1 MGRSTRA
8 NRFDGKVVVVTGA
21 AHGIGQGIATAFAH
35 EGASVYGMDVV
46 AAGLRATEQA
56 LRAAGTRFTAIVA
69 DVTMPTDITRSIERI
84 QSEAGRIDVLVNN
97 AGINMGKRIAELEL
111 SDWERVFNTNLR
123 SAYLAS
129 KAAWSALQA
138 SGSGNI
144 VNMGSVMGQV
154 GGVGAPAYCSTKAAL
169 IMLSRCLAKDGAASG
184 IRVNCIC
191 PGYIDTPIMDRV
203 LDAMPDPAQAR
214 AELVQ
219 RMPLARLGSPQDIAA
234 GALFLASEEAAYI
247 SGIEL
252 TIDGAVT
259 ATQID

>member
-1 MGRSTRA
+1 MARSTGT
-8 NRFDGKVVVVTGA
+8 NRFDGKVVIVTGA
-21 AHGIGQGIATAFAH
+21 AHGIGQGVAVAFAH
-35 EGASVYGMDVV
+35 EGACVYGMDVD
-46 AAGLRATEQA
+46 AAGLGAAEQS
-56 LRAAGTRFTAIVA
+56 LLAAGTRFKGIVA
-69 DVTMPTDITRSIERI
+69 DVSVPTDITRSVERI
-84 QSEAGRIDVLVNN
+84 LSEAGRIDVLVNN
-97 AGINMGKRIAELEL
+97 AGINMGKRITELEL

-123 SAYLAS
+123 SAYLMS
-129 KAAWSALQA
+129 KAAWTALQA
-138 SGSGNI
+138 AGSGNI

-184 IRVNCIC
+184 IRVNSIC

-203 LDAMPDPAQAR
+203 LDAMPDPAKAR
-214 AELVQ
+214 TDLVH
-219 RMPLARLGSPQDIAA
+219 RMPLRRLGSPQDIAA
-234 GALFLASEEAAYI
+234 GVLFLASEEAAYI

>member
-1 MGRSTRA
+1 MARSTHA
-8 NRFDGKVVVVTGA
+8 NRFDGKVVIVTGA
-21 AHGIGQGIATAFAH
+21 AHGIGQGVATAFAH
-35 EGASVYGMDVV
+35 EGAHVYGMDVD
-46 AAGLRATEQA
+46 APGLGATEQA
-56 LRAAGTRFTAIVA
+56 LLAAGTRFTSIIA
-69 DVTMPTDITRSIERI
+69 DVSVPTDITRSIERI
-84 QSEAGRIDVLVNN
+84 QSEAGRINVLVNN

-123 SAYLAS
+123 SAYLMCRAVW
-129 KAAWSALQA
+129 AALQA
-138 SGSGNI
+138 VGSGNI

-154 GGVGAPAYCSTKAAL
+154 GGVGAPAYCSSKAAL

-203 LDAMPDPAQAR
+203 LDAMPNPAKAR
-214 AELVQ
+214 ADLVH
-219 RMPLARLGSPQDIAA
+219 RMPLRRLGSPRDIAA
-234 GALFLASEEAAYI
+234 GVLFLASEEAAYI

>member
-1 MGRSTRA
+1 MGRSTRT
-8 NRFDGKVVVVTGA
+8 NRFEGKIVVVTGA

-35 EGASVYGMDVV
+35 EGASVYGMDVD
-46 AAGLRATEQA
+46 AAGLRATEQT

-69 DVTMPTDITRSIERI
+69 DVTLPADITRSIERI
-84 QSEAGRIDVLVNN
+84 QGEAGGIDVLVNN

-129 KAAWSALQA
+129 KAAWPALQA

-191 PGYIDTPIMDRV
+191 PGYIDTPIMDRL

-219 RMPLARLGSPQDIAA
+219 RMPLGRLGSPQDIAA